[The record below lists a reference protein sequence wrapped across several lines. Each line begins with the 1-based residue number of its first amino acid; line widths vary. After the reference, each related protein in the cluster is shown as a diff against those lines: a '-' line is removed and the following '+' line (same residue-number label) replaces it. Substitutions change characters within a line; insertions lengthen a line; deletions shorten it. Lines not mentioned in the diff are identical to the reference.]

1 MENRSHYDVIIVGAG
16 PAGVGI
22 GSIFMQMGLKNF
34 VILERDYIGSSFKKW
49 PEEMRLLTPSFPG
62 HGFGLLDLNAVVP
75 STSPGYTFQ
84 TEHLSGEEYAEYL
97 EAVAH
102 HFKLPIK
109 FGVNVTELDKVE
121 EGFVLQTNDGTYNA
135 QFVVWAGGEFQYPNK
150 NVFPGAELCL
160 HNSEVASW
168 GEIKEDDVIVIGGY
182 ESAIDAAINLIHCGK
197 QVTVLAK
204 EEVWSD
210 DHPDP
215 SISLSPF
222 TFDRLEEV
230 MDCEDLI
237 LRGKSKVVKVEQADE
252 GYTVFLENGEETF
265 SSARPILGTGFK
277 SSLSL
282 IIEHFYYDENNIIE
296 LSDKDESTVS
306 EGLFLV
312 GPQVR
317 HQDVIF
323 CFIYKF
329 RQRFAVVAKEIGEKL
344 GMELNEELFEHYR
357 KSNMLLDDLSCCD
370 NSCQC

>member
-1 MENRSHYDVIIVGAG
+1 MKKENYYDVIIVGAG

-22 GSIFMQMGLKNF
+22 GALFIQMGLNNF
-34 VILERDYIGSSFKKW
+34 VVLERDYIGSSFKKW

-75 STSPGYTFQ
+75 ATSPGYTFQ

-97 EAVAH
+97 EAVAI
-102 HFKLPIK
+102 HFKLPIQ
-109 FGVNVTELDKVE
+109 FGVDVFELEKLTESFEIK
-121 EGFVLQTNDGTYNA
+121 TNNGIYHT

-150 NVFPGAELCL
+150 TVFPGANLCI
-160 HNSEVASW
+160 HNSEVSSW
-168 GEIKEDDVIVIGGY
+168 GEVEGSEAVIIGGY
-182 ESAIDAAINLIHCGK
+182 ESGIDAAIHLVHYGK

-204 EEVWSD
+204 GDTWSSHD
-210 DHPDP
+210 PDP

-230 MDCEDLI
+230 IDCEDLI
-237 LRGKSKVVKVEQADE
+237 LRGNSKVVKVEQVEA
-252 GYTVFLENGEETF
+252 GYSIFLENGEVIF
-265 SSARPILGTGFK
+265 SPTQPILATGFK

-282 IIEHFYYDENNIIE
+282 ILEHFYYDEENRIQLTE
-296 LSDKDESTVS
+296 KDESTIS

-329 RQRFAVVAKEIGEKL
+329 RQRFAVVAKEIAEQL
-344 GMELNEELFEHYR
+344 GMELDKELFDYYQ
-357 KSNMLLDDLSCCD
+357 KANMLLDDLSCCD